1 MALHATILYSAC
13 VVLLLAASKPG
24 PTYPKYK
31 VDRKAMMVNAKHDR
45 LGDVRLYKWAG
56 VMPDTITDTLRF
68 FARNAVEFI
77 NENTLN
83 RYHCVTI
90 ENELIERNAE
100 QSSDIKPGQMEHW
113 RDSLEQIYREVRYR
127 KLDLR
132 SDSIMLFDSVSTTTF
147 SPLPLRAIMEPDHW
161 YLFELWRGGGT
172 HQPNY
177 CWFVSFSLDKSGG
190 VNHWVNSKKTYPAY
204 GGKIL

>member
-1 MALHATILYSAC
+1 MAIHATILYSAC
-13 VVLLLAASKPG
+13 LALLLAASKPG

-31 VDRKAMMVNAKHDR
+31 VDRKAMTVNAKHDR

-68 FARNAVEFI
+68 FARNAMEFI

-83 RYHCVTI
+83 RHHCVTL
-90 ENELIERNAE
+90 ENEFIERHAE

-132 SDSIMLFDSVSTTTF
+132 SDSIMLFDHYFLTLTIEGHHGARSLVLVRALAWGRYSST
-147 SPLPLRAIMEPDHW
+147 
-161 YLFELWRGGGT
+161 ELLLVR
-172 HQPNY
+172 
-177 CWFVSFSLDKSGG
+177 V
-190 VNHWVNSKKTYPAY
+190 
-204 GGKIL
+204 ILLG